1 VIVIEGNERF
11 LGEEGEIGELLGS
24 IEASIREIKS
34 DIDYLS

>member
-1 VIVIEGNERF
+1 VIVIEGNDRF

-24 IEASIREIKS
+24 IDESIREIKN